1 MERIFGVYASRPFNP
16 SIRFAGGTGK
26 TCINNVHARLLCLK
40 LLIPP
45 LVSGGRREQIPRE
58 TPGTF
63 PEEGQNPMT
72 KATRLRASALAIGA
86 VLAASI
92 STMAEAKTLT
102 ISWWGYNGDKLSA
115 NIVEPFKKICGCD
128 IVFETGNN
136 ADRLNKL
143 KLRGGKGVDVIYL
156 TDSYSQIGIA
166 EGLFQKM
173 DAAKLT
179 NLADLYDLAKDPQGG
194 YGPAYTI
201 GRVGIVYDAA
211 KVNPAI
217 SSWNDLWREDLKS
230 AITLPG
236 ITTTAGPMVVLQA
249 AKHAGVDA
257 FSDTDKAF
265 AAIEALKP
273 NVAKNYNTGSELVN
287 LISTGEAKVAIAQDF
302 TLVSMKAAVPTMT
315 WASLSDGDIAT
326 LNTVNI
332 PSGSENV
339 ELAHQFINFILSKDV
354 QQLEAEQGVDA
365 PVSTKVSLTP
375 EQAKIWTYG
384 ADMIAKLN
392 RLDYVKLNEAKT
404 DWIDSWNEIFS
415 K

>member
-40 LLIPP
+40 LRIPP

-86 VLAASI
+86 VLATSI

-102 ISWWGYNGDKLSA
+102 ISWWGYNGDKLNA

-166 EGLFQKM
+166 EGLFQKV

-230 AITLPG
+230 AVTLPG

-332 PSGSENV
+332 PAGSENV

>member
-1 MERIFGVYASRPFNP
+1 
-16 SIRFAGGTGK
+16 
-26 TCINNVHARLLCLK
+26 
-40 LLIPP
+40 
-45 LVSGGRREQIPRE
+45 
-58 TPGTF
+58 
-63 PEEGQNPMT
+63 MT

-86 VLAASI
+86 VLATSI

-102 ISWWGYNGDKLSA
+102 ISWWGYNGDKLNA

-166 EGLFQKM
+166 EGLFQKV

-332 PSGSENV
+332 PAGSENV